1 MDSSPPRPRGDTAA
15 TPAVAVAGAKRKGA
29 AIAAT
34 AASPQ
39 KKAAAVT
46 TPKAVVGP
54 SLPVLRLPN
63 PLFRDAER
71 LKEQHFREK
80 ELVDKLSPSQLR
92 QGGIEE
98 AKKNH
103 LKINF
108 FCYFTEYPVLPFL

>member
-15 TPAVAVAGAKRKGA
+15 TPAAAVAGAKRKGA

-39 KKAAAVT
+39 KKAAAAAVT
-46 TPKAVVGP
+46 TPKAAP

-92 QGGIEE
+92 QGESEE
-98 AKKNH
+98 V
-103 LKINF
+103 I
-108 FCYFTEYPVLPFL
+108 T

>member
-1 MDSSPPRPRGDTAA
+1 LEKVFNEFIIEPRMDNSPPRARGDTATLA
-15 TPAVAVAGAKRKGA
+15 AAVAGAKRKGA
-29 AIAAT
+29 AITAT

-39 KKAAAVT
+39 KKAAAAAVT
-46 TPKAVVGP
+46 TPKAAP

-92 QGGIEE
+92 QGESEE
-98 AKKNH
+98 V
-103 LKINF
+103 I
-108 FCYFTEYPVLPFL
+108 T